1 MGPLQWELQQKT
13 QATQKFL
20 HIRRQVVLWHTEEKS
35 AVPIDFGVPN
45 EILKYRPYNEEVKIT
60 TVGFTRKTDYEE

>member
-1 MGPLQWELQQKT
+1 M
-13 QATQKFL
+13 
-20 HIRRQVVLWHTEEKS
+20 LWHTEEKS